1 MFRLAWLLI
10 CVAMAAS
17 MPARAAPLA
26 PGAVLVINSGE
37 ATLSVLDVASRTERQ
52 RIHVLREPHHWA
64 LSPDGADL
72 LIGDTA
78 ANEMLFLDP
87 SNFAI
92 KRRMTMADPYQMG
105 FSPDGKYLVVAGL
118 ARAQVD
124 IYDARSY
131 ALVKRI
137 ALKSMPSHIDFS
149 PDSAAAFVSLQ
160 GTGKLA
166 AIDLRGMGVLWTVD
180 CGPAPAGVLVH
191 NGRVL
196 VANMGSDNVAVVNA
210 KTGAVERRVVIGRGV
225 HQLFLSPDRKI
236 IYVNSRVDSTTTAL
250 DPVTLAPI
258 RVYKVPGG
266 PDDMVFAPDGKIWI
280 TLRFAAKVGILDPKT
295 GALETIPAGRS
306 PHGIYIQGAT
316 NSGGAR

>member
-10 CVAMAAS
+10 CVAIVAS
-17 MPARAAPLA
+17 MQARAAPLA
-26 PGAVLVINSGE
+26 PGAALVINSGE
-37 ATLSVLDVASRTERQ
+37 ATLSVFDVASRTERQ
-52 RIHVLREPHHWA
+52 RIPVLREPHHWA
-64 LSPDGADL
+64 LSPDGAEL

-87 SNFAI
+87 SSLTI
-92 KRRMTMADPYQMG
+92 KRRITMADPYQMG

-149 PDSAAAFVSLQ
+149 PDSAAAFVTLQ

-166 AIDLRGMGVLWTVD
+166 AIDLRGMAVLWTAD
-180 CGPAPAGVLVH
+180 SGPAPAGVMYH

-196 VANMGSDNVAVVNA
+196 VANMGSDNIAVMNA
-210 KTGAVERRVVIGRGV
+210 KTGVVERRVVIGRGV

-280 TLRFAAKVGILDPKT
+280 TLRFVGKVGILDPKT
-295 GALETIPAGRS
+295 GAVETLAAGRS

>member
-10 CVAMAAS
+10 CVAIVAS
-17 MPARAAPLA
+17 MQARAAPLA
-26 PGAVLVINSGE
+26 PGAALVINSGE
-37 ATLSVLDVASRTERQ
+37 ATLSVFDVASRTERQ

-64 LSPDGADL
+64 LSPDGAEL

-87 SNFAI
+87 SSLTI
-92 KRRMTMADPYQMG
+92 KRRITMADPYQMG

-149 PDSAAAFVSLQ
+149 PDSAAAFVTLQ

-166 AIDLRGMGVLWTVD
+166 AIDLRGMAVLWTAD
-180 CGPAPAGVLVH
+180 SGPAPAGVMYH

-196 VANMGSDNVAVVNA
+196 VANMGSDNIAVMNA
-210 KTGAVERRVVIGRGV
+210 KTGVVERRVVIGRGV

-280 TLRFAAKVGILDPKT
+280 TLRFVGKVGILDPKT
-295 GALETIPAGRS
+295 GAVETLAAGRS

>member
-1 MFRLAWLLI
+1 MWRLGWLLI
-10 CVAMAAS
+10 ALCWASAAW
-17 MPARAAPLA
+17 AAAPS
-26 PGAVLVINSGE
+26 AVLVVNSGE
-37 ATLSVLDVASRTERQ
+37 ATLSVIDLASRAERS

-87 SNFAI
+87 TSFAI
-92 KRRMTMADPYQMG
+92 KRRLFMADPYQLG
-105 FSPDGKYLVVAGL
+105 FSPDGRLLVVAGI

-124 IYDARSY
+124 IYDAKTY
-131 ALVKRI
+131 VLVKRI
-137 ALKSMPSHIDFS
+137 ALKSMPSHIDFTPS
-149 PDSAAAFVSLQ
+149 SSAAFITLQ

-166 AIDLRGMGVLWTVD
+166 AIDLKAMAVQWVAD
-180 CGPAPAGVLVH
+180 CGPAPAGVMFH

-196 VANMGSDNVAVVNA
+196 VANMGSDYVAVISPA
-210 KTGAVERRVVIGRGV
+210 TGAVERRLVIGKGV

-236 IYVNSRVDSTTTAL
+236 IYVNSRIDSTTTAL
-250 DPVTLAPI
+250 DAATLAPI

-266 PDDMVFAPDGKIWI
+266 PDDLVFAPDGKIWV
-280 TLRFAAKVGILDPKT
+280 TLRFVAKVGILDPKT
-295 GALETIPAGRS
+295 GGVETIAVGRS

-316 NSGGAR
+316 NSGGVR

>member
-1 MFRLAWLLI
+1 MFRLAWILI
-10 CVAMAAS
+10 ALALVAG

-87 SNFAI
+87 ATFVI

-124 IYDARSY
+124 IYDAHSY
-131 ALVKRI
+131 TLLKRI
-137 ALKSMPSHIDFS
+137 ALKSMPSHIDFAH
-149 PDSAAAFVSLQ
+149 DSTTAFVTLQ
-160 GTGKLA
+160 ATGKLA
-166 AIDLRGMGVLWTVD
+166 AIDLRSMAVLWIAD

-191 NGRVL
+191 NGKVL
-196 VANMGSDNVAVVNA
+196 VANMGSDNVAVMNA
-210 KTGAVERRVVIGRGV
+210 KTGVVERRIVIGRGV

-250 DPVTLAPI
+250 DPTTLMPI

-266 PDDMVFAPDGKIWI
+266 PDDLVFAPDGKIWI
-280 TLRFAAKVGILDPKT
+280 TLRFVAKVGILDPKT
-295 GALETIPAGRS
+295 GAIETIPAGRS